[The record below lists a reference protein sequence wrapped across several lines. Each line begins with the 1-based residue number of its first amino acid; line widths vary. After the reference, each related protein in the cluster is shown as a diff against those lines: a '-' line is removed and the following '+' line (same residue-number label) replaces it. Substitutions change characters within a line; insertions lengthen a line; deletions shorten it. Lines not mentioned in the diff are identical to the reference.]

1 MSINHEII
9 QAYLEQLYSFAYMD
23 LHYLQNNNN
32 LYAHQNINKS
42 YSQNEIYGE
51 LYYYSMVKLLDHLDI
66 TTKDHFLDLGS
77 GCGKI
82 VFQVLLTTSAASIIG
97 IEINNNRFI
106 ISSKI
111 KDMITKQLPEIFNNN
126 KNLQLIHGDF
136 LKQNFDNITIIY
148 VCCTIFSI
156 ELLHAIEKKINN
168 MPNVQKV
175 ISFKQLPNLSHFT
188 LKKKIF
194 VHGDWDYAMCYLYIR
209 KNC

>member
-1 MSINHEII
+1 
-9 QAYLEQLYSFAYMD
+9 MD
-23 LHYLQNNNN
+23 LHYLPKDANCYVQ
-32 LYAHQNINKS
+32 QNINKS

-51 LYYYSMVKLLDHLDI
+51 LYYYSMVKLLNYLDI
-66 TTKDHFLDLGS
+66 TTKDHFLDLGC

-82 VFQVLLTTSAASIIG
+82 LFQVLLTTKATSITG

-106 ISSKI
+106 VASKI
-111 KDMITKQLPEIFNNN
+111 NAMITKQLPEIFNNR

-156 ELLHAIEKKINN
+156 ELLYAIEKKINN

-175 ISFKQLPNLSHFT
+175 ISFKQLPNLNHFI

-209 KNC
+209 KNY